1 MKVFF
6 KGYKEGMKEFGETIS
21 IVVNS
26 ILLSVVYNLG
36 VGITKIFSKI
46 RNKEFLELKKS
57 NQETYWSD
65 LNLKKQSLKESYKQS

>member
-1 MKVFF
+1 MKIFF

-26 ILLSVVYNLG
+26 ILLSVVYILG

-46 RNKEFLELKKS
+46 KNKEFLELKKFYFWKYDIFGGIFE
-57 NQETYWSD
+57 NFP
-65 LNLKKQSLKESYKQS
+65 